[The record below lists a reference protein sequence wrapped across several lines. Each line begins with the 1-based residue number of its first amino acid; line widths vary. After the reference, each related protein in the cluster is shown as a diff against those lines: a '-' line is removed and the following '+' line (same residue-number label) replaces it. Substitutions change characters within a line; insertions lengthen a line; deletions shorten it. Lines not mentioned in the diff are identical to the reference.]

1 MESFVHLRKGRTP
14 KRLHADLDG
23 LKDDELGRGGFTG
36 RTANI
41 YRRNDP
47 TAYRSVGLLRPLDV
61 LSSELKPSDAT
72 DANGG
77 PLLLFSNAD
86 CLVSLS
92 RRAEPMPFFVRYVD
106 GDLLS
111 FVPLLMEKVVEDR
124 GECIK
129 DARNRLGYEKV
140 VLAGWS
146 GGGSLSVFYQQQAQH
161 PTLTASPS
169 GDGPDL
175 TKLGLIPAE
184 GIMLLA
190 AHISRYG
197 TMTEWLDASILDESD
212 PSNRD
217 PELDLY
223 NPDNPNQPPYTA
235 EFLDR
240 YREAQIARNRR
251 ITKWVKE
258 KLAKLSEAGRPD
270 DEFGFVVHGTMADPR
285 WLDPTVDPNE
295 RTPGTCYLGDPR
307 VVNMSPVGLARF
319 CTLRSW
325 LSQWSYDDANG
336 DAVQCGPDIAV
347 PALVI
352 GNLADDVCTPS
363 HTRRLFEAIGHPDK
377 EMHEI
382 PGANHYYSGP
392 AQRDTLR
399 KAVGICTD
407 WLHRHG
413 LSSEGSAGP
422 TPDGQG
428 TTGESTL

>member
-1 MESFVHLRKGRTP
+1 VRLVGRDTGPDRFPRTAGGEAEHVLEDDLVGEVGDREDRAVARATYEVGVDTRERRGEPGDLVLHVVDRLEAEDGVEARRQLLRDAPVVH
-14 KRLHADLDG
+14 RLA
-23 LKDDELGRGGFTG
+23 LGR
-36 RTANI
+36 
-41 YRRNDP
+41 D
-47 TAYRSVGLLRPLDV
+47 
-61 LSSELKPSDAT
+61 E
-72 DANGG
+72 
-77 PLLLFSNAD
+77 
-86 CLVSLS
+86 
-92 RRAEPMPFFVRYVD
+92 
-106 GDLLS
+106 
-111 FVPLLMEKVVEDR
+111 
-124 GECIK
+124 
-129 DARNRLGYEKV
+129 AR
-140 VLAGWS
+140 
-146 GGGSLSVFYQQQAQH
+146 QAQH

-175 TKLGLIPAE
+175 TKLGLIPAD

-190 AHISRYG
+190 AHISRHG

-223 NPDNPNQPPYTA
+223 NPNNPNQPPYTA

-336 DAVQCGPDIAV
+336 DGVHCGPDIAV

-352 GNLADDVCTPS
+352 GNLADDACTPS

-413 LSSEGSAGP
+413 LSSEGSAGL